1 MSWGWHSSPKKV
13 YQTRNHH
20 ELFCVNTNS
29 WSIEI
34 YLTIF
39 YLDTWVIR
47 FLISFLL
54 WEMVALYLR
63 LLLNLAIYKFGR
75 IIKPLAGAGV
85 LPMPNWM
92 QNKRINCLY
101 MPASLSK
108 LMLFVAILNVLIVV
122 RTVILFMKKSHP
134 ERNNLL
140 RLWVPTEI
148 DFPSR
153 QLWLKFHSFNKN
165 ALQHLNSILDVAEF
179 LHPSLKIH

>member
-1 MSWGWHSSPKKV
+1 MALLSKKGLSNKKPP
-13 YQTRNHH
+13 QTLMCQYKFLIYRDLPNNI
-20 ELFCVNTNS
+20 LFG
-29 WSIEI
+29 
-34 YLTIF
+34 YMG
-39 YLDTWVIR
+39 VIR

-63 LLLNLAIYKFGR
+63 LLLNLAIYNFGR

-122 RTVILFMKKSHP
+122 RT
-134 ERNNLL
+134 
-140 RLWVPTEI
+140 

>member
-1 MSWGWHSSPKKV
+1 MALLSKKGLSNKKPPRTLLCQ
-13 YQTRNHH
+13 YKFLIYRDLPNNI
-20 ELFCVNTNS
+20 LFG
-29 WSIEI
+29 
-34 YLTIF
+34 YMG
-39 YLDTWVIR
+39 VIR

-63 LLLNLAIYKFGR
+63 LLLNLAIYNFGR

-122 RTVILFMKKSHP
+122 RT
-134 ERNNLL
+134 
-140 RLWVPTEI
+140 

>member
-1 MSWGWHSSPKKV
+1 MALLSKKGLSNKKPPRTLLCQ
-13 YQTRNHH
+13 YKFLIYRDLPNNI
-20 ELFCVNTNS
+20 LFG
-29 WSIEI
+29 
-34 YLTIF
+34 YMG
-39 YLDTWVIR
+39 VIR
-47 FLISFLL
+47 FLISF
-54 WEMVALYLR
+54 LR
-63 LLLNLAIYKFGR
+63 LLLNLAIYNFGR

>member
-1 MSWGWHSSPKKV
+1 MALLSKKGLSNKKPPRTLLCQ
-13 YQTRNHH
+13 YKFLIYRDLPNNI
-20 ELFCVNTNS
+20 LFG
-29 WSIEI
+29 
-34 YLTIF
+34 YMG
-39 YLDTWVIR
+39 VIR

-63 LLLNLAIYKFGR
+63 LLLNLAIYNFGR

-140 RLWVPTEI
+140 RLWVPTKI